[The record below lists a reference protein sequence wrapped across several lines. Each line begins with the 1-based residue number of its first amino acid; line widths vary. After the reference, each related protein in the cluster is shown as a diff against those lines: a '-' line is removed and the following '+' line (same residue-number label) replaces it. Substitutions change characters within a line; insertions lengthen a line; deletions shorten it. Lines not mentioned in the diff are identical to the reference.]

1 MGEQLSGECK
11 EASGAETSGKDTDS
25 NDVVHESKSK
35 QEVLDESSGLTP
47 LMKSLNVGV
56 GGNKSKPKPKRVRK
70 MSKGKGVSSS
80 TSDGNGEHST
90 PELVEN
96 LEGNG
101 INTIDAPGRMDSAVM
116 SGNED
121 SQAGAGDGE
130 KDVKASDSKS
140 DSLS

>member
-1 MGEQLSGECK
+1 MG
-11 EASGAETSGKDTDS
+11 
-25 NDVVHESKSK
+25 
-35 QEVLDESSGLTP
+35 
-47 LMKSLNVGV
+47 

-80 TSDGNGEHST
+80 TSDGNSEHST
-90 PELVEN
+90 PEIVDEN
-96 LEGNG
+96 LEGNV

-130 KDVKASDSKS
+130 KDVKAADSKS
-140 DSLS
+140 DSLSSLSKQDSPGKSDNDEVKVSSGSSKKKGKIDKKSPMKVKTPEKKEIL